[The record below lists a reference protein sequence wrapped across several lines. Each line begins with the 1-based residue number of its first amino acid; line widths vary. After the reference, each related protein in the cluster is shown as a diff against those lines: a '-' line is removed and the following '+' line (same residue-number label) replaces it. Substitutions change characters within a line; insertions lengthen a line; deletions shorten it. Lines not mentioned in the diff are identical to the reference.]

1 MQLDRDKHKSVLL
14 NLLKDIYADPR
25 VGPFL
30 GFKGGTAATM
40 FYGLDRFS
48 VDLDFDLLRA
58 DKAEQVLSAL
68 ITIAGKYGK
77 IKDQHQKHFGLICAL
92 SYADQAT
99 HIKIDV
105 STRPTSASY
114 ELRTHL
120 GISML
125 VMNLADMV
133 AHKLLAMS
141 ERWSKT
147 SRDIFDVWFFLS
159 KISPIN
165 EQIIIDRAGQ
175 TFAELA
181 AQCIKDLQKISE
193 REVLRGLGEL
203 LTEPQKDWARDKLI
217 EETIAQLRI
226 AARI

>member
-1 MQLDRDKHKSVLL
+1 MQLDQDKHKSVLL
-14 NLLKDIYADPR
+14 ALLKDIYADPR
-25 VGPFL
+25 VGPFV

-48 VDLDFDLLRA
+48 VDLDFDLLVA
-58 DKAEQVLSAL
+58 DKAEQVLSA
-68 ITIAGKYGK
+68 IIPIASKYGT
-77 IKDQHQKHFGLICAL
+77 IKDQRQKHFGLLCAL
-92 SYADQAT
+92 SYAGQAK
-99 HIKIDV
+99 HIKIEV
-105 STRPTSASY
+105 STRPTNAKY

-133 AHKLLAMS
+133 ANKLLAMS
-141 ERWSKT
+141 ERWNKT

-159 KISPIN
+159 HISPIN
-165 EQIIIDRAGQ
+165 EQIIIDRSGK
-175 TFAELA
+175 TFTELA

-193 REVLRGLGEL
+193 QEVLRGLGEL
-203 LTEPQKDWARDKLI
+203 LTEAQKYWARAKLI
-217 EETIAQLRI
+217 QETIAQLRI